1 MVTVTGKLVTPSNGV
16 IADATLTFTSNANS
30 NLGNSEL
37 ITGTTSNVVT
47 DANGEYSITLNNGG
61 YKVLVSFGSTNTLL
75 GNCVIDA
82 STPATLDVLE
92 LVAASGVTQSV
103 AQDILD
109 QAIAAKNAA
118 AASETAAAASA
129 ASVDANQIVHSP
141 GSGLANEAGTAYT
154 YDVTTSP
161 ADTTADRLTKVGDY
175 GMGTGVT
182 RSNEYSTGQD
192 FNNFLI
198 SGLYFIGGSNNLH
211 TPLGLPTGAYSLLVN
226 NNQASH
232 IYIEQTATLLSITQ
246 PRKFFRSKVNS
257 TWSAWVEI
265 YNTGMPIPSS
275 AISYINTS
283 TGLTATNIQQM
294 GDEIVTGDVTFS
306 GIKNFTESP
315 IVPTVKI
322 SESNYQVATT
332 EFVKRNTSIYPV
344 HPEIEAGD
352 AVGINDLFETIVP
365 TQTTTTLFG
374 NLSGTGK
381 WYGGVLAPNGKIY
394 GTPFGSTQVLEI
406 DPVTQTTTLFGSL
419 SGSGK
424 WAGGVLA
431 PNGKIYGIPHGSTQV
446 LEIDPVTQTTTLF
459 GNLSGSSKWIGGVL
473 APNGKIYCTPFV
485 STQVLEIDPVTQ
497 TTTLFGNLSGTG
509 KWYGGVLAPNG
520 KIYCIPYSSTQVLE
534 IDPVTQ
540 TTTLFGNLSG
550 LDKWAGGVL
559 APNGKIYC
567 TPHSSAQVLEIDPST
582 QTTTLFGSLSGVGKW
597 IGGVLAPNGKIYCT
611 PRDSTQVLEIDP
623 VTQTTTTLFGSLSG
637 SAKWFGGVL
646 APNGKIYGIPFY
658 STQVLEIDQSFTRI
672 PKYMLSAYF
681 NKL

>member
-103 AQDILD
+103 AQDILY

-118 AASETAAAASA
+118 AASA
-129 ASVDANQIVHSP
+129 ASV
-141 GSGLANEAGTAYT
+141 
-154 YDVTTSP
+154 
-161 ADTTADRLTKVGDY
+161 LTD
-175 GMGTGVT
+175 
-182 RSNEYSTGQD
+182 
-192 FNNFLI
+192 
-198 SGLYFIGGSNNLH
+198 
-211 TPLGLPTGAYSLLVN
+211 
-226 NNQASH
+226 
-232 IYIEQTATLLSITQ
+232 
-246 PRKFFRSKVNS
+246 
-257 TWSAWVEI
+257 
-265 YNTGMPIPSS
+265 
-275 AISYINTS
+275 
-283 TGLTATNIQQM
+283 
-294 GDEIVTGDVTFS
+294 DVTFS

-394 GTPFGSTQVLEI
+394 CTPHSSAQVLEI
-406 DPVTQTTTLFGSL
+406 DPSTQTTTLFGSL

-431 PNGKIYGIPHGSTQV
+431 PNGKIYGIPHGST
-446 LEIDPVTQTTTLF
+446 
-459 GNLSGSSKWIGGVL
+459 
-473 APNGKIYCTPFV
+473 
-485 STQVLEIDPVTQ
+485 
-497 TTTLFGNLSGTG
+497 
-509 KWYGGVLAPNG
+509 
-520 KIYCIPYSSTQVLE
+520 
-534 IDPVTQ
+534 
-540 TTTLFGNLSG
+540 
-550 LDKWAGGVL
+550 
-559 APNGKIYC
+559 
-567 TPHSSAQVLEIDPST
+567 QVLEIDPST

>member
-118 AASETAAAASA
+118 QASETAAAASA

-198 SGLYFIGGSNNLH
+198 SGLYFIGGANNLH
-211 TPLGLPTGAYSLLVN
+211 TPLGPPTGSYSLLVN
-226 NNQASH
+226 NNQANYR
-232 IYIEQTATLLSITQ
+232 YIEQTATLLSITQ
-246 PRKFFRSKVNS
+246 PRKFFRSKVDS
-257 TWSAWVEI
+257 TWSAWEEI
-265 YNTGMPIPSS
+265 YNTGAPIPSS

-365 TQTTTTLFG
+365 TQTTTLFG
-374 NLSGTGK
+374 NLSGTNK
-381 WYGGVLAPNGKIY
+381 WYGGVL
-394 GTPFGSTQVLEI
+394 S
-406 DPVTQTTTLFGSL
+406 
-419 SGSGK
+419 
-424 WAGGVLA
+424 
-431 PNGKIYGIPHGSTQV
+431 H
-446 LEIDPVTQTTTLF
+446 
-459 GNLSGSSKWIGGVL
+459 
-473 APNGKIYCTPFV
+473 NGKIYCIPFT

-497 TTTLFGNLSGTG
+497 TTTLFGNLSGTNN
-509 KWYGGVLAPNG
+509 WIGGVLAPNG
-520 KIYCIPYSSTQVLE
+520 KIYCIPFSSAQILEIDPVTQTTALFGNLSDPNKWIGGVLAPNGKIYGIPFTSTQVLE

-550 LDKWAGGVL
+550 TNKWRGGVL
-559 APNGKIYC
+559 APNGKIYGI
-567 TPHSSAQVLEIDPST
+567 PY
-582 QTTTLFGSLSGVGKW
+582 
-597 IGGVLAPNGKIYCT
+597 N
-611 PRDSTQVLEIDP
+611 STQVLEIDP
-623 VTQTTTTLFGSLSG
+623 VTQTTTLFGNLSGINKWVGGVLAPNGKIYGIPYNSTQVLEIDPVTQTTTLFGNLSG
-637 SAKWFGGVL
+637 TAKWFGGVL
-646 APNGKIYGIPFY
+646 APNGKIYGIPYNATQILEIDYNTQTTTLFGNLSGTNNWIGGVLAPNGKIYCIPLY